1 VAFHDEL
8 DLAPGKLRVK
18 LGGGVAGHNG
28 LKDMRRA
35 FGSPDFWRVRMG
47 IGHPGHKDAVTGHV
61 LGSFAKVDQAW
72 LEKLLDA
79 VADAAPMLASLKTEE
94 FMTRIALLTQEK

>member
-1 VAFHDEL
+1 
-8 DLAPGKLRVK
+8 
-18 LGGGVAGHNG
+18 
-28 LKDMRRA
+28 
-35 FGSPDFWRVRMG
+35 
-47 IGHPGHKDAVTGHV
+47 VTGHV
-61 LGSFAKVDQAW
+61 LGNFAKVDQAW

>member
-1 VAFHDEL
+1 M
-8 DLAPGKLRVK
+8 PK

-28 LKDMRRA
+28 LRDMRRA

-61 LGSFAKVDQAW
+61 LGNFAKVDQAW

-79 VADAAPMLASLKTEE
+79 VADAAPMLAALKAEE

>member
-1 VAFHDEL
+1 
-8 DLAPGKLRVK
+8 
-18 LGGGVAGHNG
+18 
-28 LKDMRRA
+28 MRRA
-35 FGSPDFWRVRMG
+35 FGSPEFWRVRMG

-61 LGSFAKVDQAW
+61 LGNFAKLDQAW

-79 VADAAPMLASLKTEE
+79 VADGAPMLAALKAEE

>member
-1 VAFHDEL
+1 
-8 DLAPGKLRVK
+8 

-61 LGSFAKVDQAW
+61 LGNFAKVDQAW